1 MRKVIVYLLF
11 FIVFASSASA
21 KQKRYI
27 YTLIP
32 MKTPYVYIKGQKA
45 VVASNNIAVSVK
57 QVKFPFFAKTYK
69 AFKREPNVSFIYL
82 EFTIKNRT
90 KSNVEMDINF
100 ISLESNKEYRKPLNY
115 DQMYSMIKQIYP
127 ESTPEIVLQQCLLDF
142 ISPIKPGEK
151 KSGIL
156 IFRNFSEKA
165 KNAVLKIDNLT
176 VNNIPLSLKIPYNLQ
191 RRKIVL
197 E

>member
-1 MRKVIVYLLF
+1 
-11 FIVFASSASA
+11 
-21 KQKRYI
+21 
-27 YTLIP
+27 
-32 MKTPYVYIKGQKA
+32 MKTPYVYIKGEKA
-45 VVASNNIAVSVK
+45 IVASNNITVSVK
-57 QVKFPFFAKTYK
+57 QVKFPSFAKHYN

-82 EFTIKNRT
+82 EFSIKNRT

-100 ISLESNKEYRKPLNY
+100 ISLESNKEFRKPLNY
-115 DQMYSMIKQIYP
+115 DQMYSMIKRIYP
-127 ESTPEIVLQQCLLDF
+127 ESNPEIVLQQCLLDF

-191 RRKIVL
+191 RRKIVI